1 MIRTVLRRL
10 AAAAR
15 DLGERAAR
23 AAAASFGASL
33 AAIAAAAAAGD
44 ISTARLLLSAA
55 AGAAVGADGDVI
67 LSAIGANRGI
77 TGSASLDPTNRGT
90 ADPAR

>member
-1 MIRTVLRRL
+1 MRNVLRRL

-15 DLGERAAR
+15 DLGERATR
-23 AAAASFGASL
+23 AAVTSFGSSL
-33 AAIAAAAAAGD
+33 AAITAAAAAGD

-55 AGAAVGADGDVI
+55 AGAAVGAAGDVI

-77 TGSASLDPTNRGT
+77 TGSASLDPTNQGPVR
-90 ADPAR
+90 

>member
-1 MIRTVLRRL
+1 MRNVLTRL

-23 AAAASFGASL
+23 AAVTSFGSSL
-33 AAIAAAAAAGD
+33 AAITAAAVTGD

-55 AGAAVGADGDVI
+55 AGAAVGAAGEVI
-67 LSAIGANRGI
+67 LGTIGANRGI
-77 TGSASLDPTNRGT
+77 TGSASLDPTNQGPVR
-90 ADPAR
+90 